1 LETTKKYFRV
11 DRKDIAYLRFIF
23 EAYDGVAVVRT
34 VDPEAGVIVLHISPG
49 CEADVER
56 ILQNLKGDMIIEP
69 SYQNAYRQ
77 GNELKNCWSNRL
89 GRRFR
94 I

>member
-1 LETTKKYFRV
+1 MDTSETTKKYFRV

-34 VDPEAGVIVLHISPG
+34 VDPDAGVIVLHISPG

-56 ILQNLKGDMIIEP
+56 ILQNLKEDMIIEP
-69 SYQNAYRQ
+69 SNQNACRQ
-77 GNELKNCWSNRL
+77 GNEGNNC
-89 GRRFR
+89 
-94 I
+94 

>member
-1 LETTKKYFRV
+1 MDTSETTKKYFRV

-34 VDPEAGVIVLHISPG
+34 IDPDAGVIVLHIPPG

-56 ILQNLKGDMIIEP
+56 ILQNLKEDMIIEP
-69 SYQNAYRQ
+69 S
-77 GNELKNCWSNRL
+77 C
-89 GRRFR
+89 
-94 I
+94 